1 MSRGHPREAL
11 ILLTVNLQTNNNMI
25 RLNRPSTCAQLFVS
39 PETNCITVQFKGSG
53 VTETYTDVNSGDIE
67 NLLSDSTVS
76 VGKFVN
82 QVLLGRKVAE
92 EAVAA

>member
-1 MSRGHPREAL
+1 M
-11 ILLTVNLQTNNNMI
+11 IKLQ
-25 RLNRPSTCAQLFVS
+25 RPSTCAQLFVS
-39 PETNCITVQFKGSG
+39 PETNVITVQFKNSG
-53 VTETYTDVNSGDIE
+53 VTQTYTDVNSGDIE